1 MWKLDEILLQA
12 TGSFLRE
19 LRHRLLIII
28 LVAVLPILALILYQA
43 KMARDVHIVEAQ
55 EYAWEIVEK
64 VASRE
69 SRFIDSARQL
79 LTLLAETHEVAGTDV
94 AACNDFVKRFVERDK
109 TYVDL
114 GVADAN
120 GDVRCRAR
128 DSSQDSDNIASAS
141 YFQRTVKERTF
152 AVGDYRLQNDAE
164 RKTIDFGYPILS
176 AEGGVATVIFA
187 ALDLHWI
194 HQLAAENKLPDGVA
208 LSFVD
213 SKGTLLSRFPEP
225 EKWVGKHIPDASL
238 FEMLQLRSQANRE
251 LVGLDGVDRLYAL
264 KPLSIK
270 GAGRLYVMVGVPKDV
285 AFGQVNQT
293 LARNLVWLALVS
305 LSATGIAWLIG
316 SKSVVAYVKIRTE
329 AEEARARLAAIVE
342 SSEDAIIGMRLD
354 GIVTSWNAGAESMYG
369 YRAREII
376 GQPVER
382 LIPQEFH
389 SEVSDLL
396 EIVKLGRGIN
406 RYESKRMRKNGQAFD
421 VSASLSPI
429 RDLAGKIVG
438 AATITRDVTLLRKG
452 EEQLLAYTDHLENLN
467 SMSQDIAGTLSVA
480 EVVERSLSRI
490 LSTDGFDYAI
500 VRFSAAVAGRNSY
513 GVSSKPCSQKD
524 LEQIWSQ
531 LGAEFEQCFWQCRN
545 PWFVDDVAATP
556 ELALAAHDNEIKAL
570 AVLPLTH
577 GEPLRAAMA
586 LMSTRAHAFG
596 TDEKQFLQ
604 AMSRQIALAMEN
616 AWLYGATLEVNEDLR
631 REIEERKRAEKTLA
645 EFTAMVAHD
654 LRSPLSNVVSIT
666 DSIRDG
672 LFGPVT
678 DQQQKWLWKVLESC
692 RSLIGHVSDF
702 LDVSKIDAGKL
713 QLVKA
718 PVDLT
723 ALLQERLLEYSLEAD
738 KRRIALRTEFSE
750 NLPPLFLDGRRINQ
764 VLDNLLSNAFKF
776 TDGGGEVEVAA
787 RVLRDSDLVLWVKDS
802 GIGIPQDEIELIFDK
817 YRQVI
822 TGQQSNRK
830 GTGLGLAIC
839 KRIVEA
845 HGGRIWVESS
855 PGKGSCFFVSL
866 PLNSEERSY
875 ATPA

>member
-1 MWKLDEILLQA
+1 MSKLDEILLQA

-43 KMARDVHIVEAQ
+43 KIARDVHIVEAQ
-55 EYAWEIVEK
+55 EDAWEIVEK

-69 SRFIDSARQL
+69 SRFIDSTRQL

-94 AACNDFVKRFVERDK
+94 AACDDFVKRFVERDK

-128 DSSQDSDNIASAS
+128 DSSQHNDNIASAS
-141 YFQRTVKERTF
+141 YFQRSVKERTF
-152 AVGDYRLQNDAE
+152 AVGDYQLQNVAE
-164 RKTIDFGYPILS
+164 RKTIDFGYPILT

-208 LSFVD
+208 LSVVD

-238 FEMLQLRSQANRE
+238 FEMLQLRSQTHRE

-264 KPLSIK
+264 KPLSIN
-270 GAGRLYVMVGVPKDV
+270 GAGQLYVMVGVPKDV

-316 SKSVVAYVKIRTE
+316 SKFVVGYVKIRTE

-354 GIVTSWNAGAESMYG
+354 GIVTSWNAGAESTYG
-369 YRAREII
+369 YRTREII

-382 LIPQEFH
+382 LIPQELH

-406 RYESKRMRKNGQAFD
+406 RYESKRMRKNGQTFD

-500 VRFSAAVAGRNSY
+500 VRFSAEVAGRNSY

-531 LGAEFEQCFWQCRN
+531 LGTEFEQCFWQCRN

-556 ELALAAHDNEIKAL
+556 ELSLAAPNNEIKAL

-577 GEPLRAAMA
+577 GEQLRAAMA
-586 LMSTRAHAFG
+586 LMSTRPHAFG
-596 TDEKQFLQ
+596 TDQKQFLQ
-604 AMSRQIALAMEN
+604 AMSRQIALAIEN
-616 AWLYGATLEVNEDLR
+616 ARLYGATLEVNEDLR

-654 LRSPLSNVVSIT
+654 LRSPLTNVVSIT

-678 DQQQKWLWKVLESC
+678 ELQQKWLWKVLESC

-723 ALLQERLLEYSLEAD
+723 VLLQERLLEYSVEAD
-738 KRRIALRTEFSE
+738 KRRIALRTEISE

-764 VLDNLLSNAFKF
+764 VLDNLLDNAFKF
-776 TDGGGEVEVAA
+776 TDAGGEVEVTA
-787 RVLRDSDLVLWVKDS
+787 RVFRDSDVVLWVKDS
-802 GIGIPQDEIELIFDK
+802 GIGIPHDEIELIFDK

-822 TGQQSNRK
+822 SGQQSNRK

-845 HGGRIWVESS
+845 HGGRIWVESD

-866 PLNSEERSY
+866 PLGAEDRSH